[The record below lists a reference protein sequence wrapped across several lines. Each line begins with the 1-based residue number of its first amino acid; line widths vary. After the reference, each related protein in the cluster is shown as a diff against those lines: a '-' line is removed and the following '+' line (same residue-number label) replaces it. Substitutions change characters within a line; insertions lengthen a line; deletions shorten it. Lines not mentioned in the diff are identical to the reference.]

1 MFIAH
6 LPAGYLATRGLAR
19 RLEVPP
25 AQRGRLLAFGLV
37 CSVLPDADLLWFY
50 LIDNRQTEHHH
61 YVTHW
66 PLTWVALAV
75 LAAAL
80 PWGAKRGA
88 AHAFILTGLACLLLH
103 MALDSFAASIFWLRP
118 FSDLHL
124 NAVTVPARFDWWVWN
139 FVLHWTF
146 AAEIAICLAAII
158 VAARHGRRTA
168 G

>member
-6 LPAGYLATRGLAR
+6 LPAGYLATRAMACRLDVPRGL
-19 RLEVPP
+19 
-25 AQRGRLLAFGLV
+25 RGRLMAFGLV

-50 LIDNRQTEHHH
+50 LVDNRQTEHHD

-66 PLTWVALAV
+66 PLFWIALAA

-80 PWGAKRGA
+80 PWGRTRRT
-88 AHAFILTGLACLLLH
+88 AHAFIVTGLICLLLH
-103 MALDSFAASIFWLRP
+103 MALDSFAAAIYWLRP
-118 FSDLHL
+118 LSDVHV

-146 AAEIAICLAAII
+146 AIEIAICLAA
-158 VAARHGRRTA
+158 VAVAGSQGRRTA